1 MGQMPASNPTN
12 LADLLGGSVPSTSE
26 STGGAF
32 ADLLSQPTP
41 SSTSQ
46 FEPITAF
53 EKDGIR
59 VVFKL
64 SKPAEQE
71 SVTDIE
77 ASYSN
82 NSSEAIT
89 DFSLQVIKQ
98 LQICYAVL
106 CRLSSMHAESDTY
119 TDDILAMNTN
129 CACQCLQPTISNAL
143 FPQRVV
149 AMQAAVPKF
158 MQLRLEPASSST
170 LAANSSDAVTQKL
183 HVKNNMH
190 GQKPLVMR
198 LRIGFTSGGANKVE
212 QAEVKN
218 FPAGL

>member
-1 MGQMPASNPTN
+1 MQTELN
-12 LADLLGGSVPSTSE
+12 
-26 STGGAF
+26 
-32 ADLLSQPTP
+32 
-41 SSTSQ
+41 
-46 FEPITAF
+46 
-53 EKDGIR
+53 
-59 VVFKL
+59 
-64 SKPAEQE
+64 
-71 SVTDIE
+71 
-77 ASYSN
+77 
-82 NSSEAIT
+82 
-89 DFSLQVIKQ
+89 
-98 LQICYAVL
+98 
-106 CRLSSMHAESDTY
+106 TY
-119 TDDILAMNTN
+119 LNDILAMNTD
-129 CACQCLQPTISNAL
+129 CANQCLQPTMAAMRYSHSV
-143 FPQRVV
+143 FV